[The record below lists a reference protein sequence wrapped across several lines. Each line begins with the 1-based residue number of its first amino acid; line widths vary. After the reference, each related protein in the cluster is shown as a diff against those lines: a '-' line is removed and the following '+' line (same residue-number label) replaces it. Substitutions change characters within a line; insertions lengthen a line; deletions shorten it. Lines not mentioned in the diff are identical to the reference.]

1 MSTLG
6 ALLRNSSSEKSSPDD
21 EKLMDLYW
29 NRNELKK
36 EFADLRSEKHRLQD
50 VIKQRDGDIARLQQK
65 LEHLEQLLIDQEW
78 ARNALVFYQLRGMN
92 QRCQNRLGNFAEQ
105 LKQQREKRQYGQA
118 MEQWQAK
125 QTAETKAV
133 DDKIST
139 LRAERLQLEDQL
151 KAMNRQLSD
160 MNGVS
165 RLFKGRSVT
174 GDIDDLA
181 QQISTKEQEEAAL
194 RESLAAI
201 QAREKPAVTGLDVA
215 TKRQINFMILAFAQ
229 QLFAMFDDDE
239 LVLLVKEAGEKSAGA
254 VKYGDDRDCEHLLT
268 RVQRSAD
275 AMQKNGDFAETLQ
288 RRAVLIGERAEF
300 NSSNDTVPVAGSV
313 STLFRIGATGLVT
326 EDQARILGD
335 NFWGIASVMSR

>member
-1 MSTLG
+1 MSTL
-6 ALLRNSSSEKSSPDD
+6 ASLLRNNTSEKSSPDD

-92 QRCQNRLGNFAEQ
+92 QRCQNRLFNFAEQ
-105 LKQQREKRQYGQA
+105 LKQQREKRQHGQA
-118 MEQWQAK
+118 MQKWE
-125 QTAETKAV
+125 TALAADRKAV
-133 DDKIST
+133 EDKISA
-139 LRAERLQLEDQL
+139 LRELRLQLEDQL

-174 GDIDDLA
+174 GDIDELA
-181 QQISTKEQEEAAL
+181 QQISVKEQEEASL
-194 RESLAAI
+194 RESLTEI
-201 QAREKPAVTGLDVA
+201 QARQKPAVTGLDIA

-229 QLFAMFDDDE
+229 QLYVMFDDDD

-254 VKYGDDRDCEHLLT
+254 VKYGDDRDCEHLLS
-268 RVQRSAD
+268 RIQRSA
-275 AMQKNGDFAETLQ
+275 ATMQKNADFAEILQ
-288 RRAVLIGERAEF
+288 RRAGLIGERAEF
-300 NSSNDTVPVAGSV
+300 NSKSDAVPVAGSV
-313 STLFRIGATGLVT
+313 ATLFRIGATGLVT

-335 NFWGIASVMSR
+335 NFWGIASVLSR